1 MMKKEK
7 MMVGV
12 VLVSVLLITISIS
25 FAYFSATFSNLGE
38 RDTSL
43 TSAKMGSLKLNA
55 EESTYTSGN
64 QYPGDMAIQKFT
76 IEPLGVGKGV
86 YELDLAGVID
96 TSIFGND
103 VEVHLY
109 KSVDNTEV
117 TITEG
122 ELTQEGDNFSRVD
135 TIVANGLTPIYSKA
149 LKNGNNVLY
158 QENFEVID
166 DNGTLKVRENSTSP
180 AYPKY
185 TFYLVYNYKNNGDQ
199 NNQMGKT
206 FTGTI
211 SGKVILTPSNL
222 EAVTTDYT
230 NLSSTNSCSESQCA
244 IDELYDLLGGNE

>member
-1 MMKKEK
+1 MNKRDKTL
-7 MMVGV
+7 VVV
-12 VLVSVLLITISIS
+12 VLVSVLLISISIS
-25 FAYFSATFSNLGE
+25 YAFFTATFQNLGDRE
-38 RDTSL
+38 ASIVA
-43 TSAKMGSLKLNA
+43 SKVGSLKLTA
-55 EESTYTSGN
+55 DEMTYTSGN

-109 KSVDNTEV
+109 KSIDNTEV

-211 SGKVILTPSNL
+211 SGKLILTPSNL
-222 EAVTTDYT
+222 EAVTTDY
-230 NLSSTNSCSESQCA
+230 SSPSSLTNSCSESQCA
-244 IDELYDLLGGNE
+244 IDELYDILGGN